1 MELKEIKN
9 KIEKSIIAL
18 ATCDRKG
25 NPHNIAVAC
34 VKIKEDKII
43 ITDNY
48 MQKTKKNIKNNP
60 NIALVFWG
68 DEEGFGIKGKA
79 EYFDSGE
86 WLKFIKSFT
95 ENKNHPAKGAIVIN
109 VEEIRKL

>member
-68 DEEGFGIKGKA
+68 MKRA
-79 EYFDSGE
+79 LV
-86 WLKFIKSFT
+86 LKEKQNILIL
-95 ENKNHPAKGAIVIN
+95 ENG
-109 VEEIRKL
+109 